1 MNILKMNNLKTEERK
16 KDKMVSIE
24 YVHKLLEFYKQLCS
38 PLCQQTGISQTSLDI
53 LMFLKN
59 NPQYKNAADIVKFRG
74 IKANLVSV
82 HVERLVQEGY
92 LERREVPGD
101 RRKTELICTEKAT
114 HVWKQGC
121 EIQRVFFEML
131 FSGVPEESR
140 KIFERVMEQ
149 TEKNLNIYQRENKK
163 K

>member
-1 MNILKMNNLKTEERK
+1 
-16 KDKMVSIE
+16 
-24 YVHKLLEFYKQLCS
+24 
-38 PLCQQTGISQTSLDI
+38 
-53 LMFLKN
+53 MFLKN
-59 NPQYKNAADIVKFRG
+59 NPQYKNATDIVKFRG

-101 RRKTELICTEKAT
+101 RRKTELTCTEKVA

-149 TEKNLNIYQRENKK
+149 TEKNLNMYQRENKK

>member
-1 MNILKMNNLKTEERK
+1 
-16 KDKMVSIE
+16 MVSIE
-24 YVHKLLEFYKQLCS
+24 YVHKLLELYNQLCS

-92 LERREVPGD
+92 LERQEVPGD
-101 RRKTELICTEKAT
+101 RRKTELICTEKAA
-114 HVWKQGC
+114 HVRKQGC
-121 EIQRVFFEML
+121 EIQKAFFEML

-140 KIFERVMEQ
+140 KIFEHVMEQ
-149 TEKNLNIYQRENKK
+149 TEENLNIYQKENKK

>member
-1 MNILKMNNLKTEERK
+1 
-16 KDKMVSIE
+16 MVSIE
-24 YVHKLLEFYKQLCS
+24 YVHKLLEFYNQLCS
-38 PLCQQTGISQTSLDI
+38 PLCQQTGIPQTSMDI

-101 RRKTELICTEKAT
+101 RRKTELVYTEKALPVIEEGRRCQEYFGERLLINT
-114 HVWKQGC
+114 DEQSR
-121 EIQRVFFEML
+121 EIFFQ
-131 FSGVPEESR
+131 
-140 KIFERVMEQ
+140 VMEQ
-149 TEKNLNIYQRENKK
+149 MEENLDEILGGTR
-163 K
+163 

>member
-1 MNILKMNNLKTEERK
+1 MNQILF
-16 KDKMVSIE
+16 MVHNS
-24 YVHKLLEFYKQLCS
+24 LELYES
-38 PLCQQTGISQTSLDI
+38 LCQPVCREWNLPQTALDI
-53 LMFLKN
+53 LLFLAN
-59 NPQYKNAADIVKFRG
+59 NSEYDTARDICRIRG

-101 RRKTELICTEKAT
+101 RRKTELTCTEKAA

-149 TEKNLNIYQRENKK
+149 TEKNLNMYQRENKK

>member
-1 MNILKMNNLKTEERK
+1 
-16 KDKMVSIE
+16 MVSIE
-24 YVHKLLEFYKQLCS
+24 YVHKLLEFYNQLCS
-38 PLCQQTGISQTSLDI
+38 PLCQQTGI
-53 LMFLKN
+53 
-59 NPQYKNAADIVKFRG
+59 PQYKNAADIVKFRG

-101 RRKTELICTEKAT
+101 RRKTELICTEKAA

-140 KIFERVMEQ
+140 KIFERVMEK
-149 TEKNLNIYQRENKK
+149 TEKNLNMYQRENKK

>member
-1 MNILKMNNLKTEERK
+1 
-16 KDKMVSIE
+16 MVSIE
-24 YVHKLLEFYKQLCS
+24 YVHKLLELYNQLCS

-53 LMFLKN
+53 LNVPEKIIHST
-59 NPQYKNAADIVKFRG
+59 KNAADIVKFRG

-92 LERREVPGD
+92 LERQEVPGD
-101 RRKTELICTEKAT
+101 RRKTELICTEKAA

-121 EIQRVFFEML
+121 EIQKAFFEML

-140 KIFERVMEQ
+140 KIFEHVMEQ
-149 TEKNLNIYQRENKK
+149 TEENLNIYQKENKK

>member
-1 MNILKMNNLKTEERK
+1 MI
-16 KDKMVSIE
+16 SIE
-24 YVHKLLEFYKQLCS
+24 YIHKLLDVYNQLCR
-38 PLCQQTGISQTSLDI
+38 PLCQQTGIPQTSLDI

-59 NPQYKNAADIVKFRG
+59 NPQYKNAADIVKIRG
-74 IKANLVSV
+74 IKANLVSI

-101 RRKTELICTEKAT
+101 RRKTELLCTEKAA

-149 TEKNLNIYQRENKK
+149 TEKNLNMYQRENKK